1 MNKKVFRNLSYGVYV
16 VSTLDGTRPTGCTA
30 NSVMQITSEPASIA
44 ISINHDNVHQ
54 WLYRQNRDICS
65 IYSVR
70 RFRPGPDRHL
80 WIPVRKRR
88 GQIRRHGPHHP
99 GRHACP
105 RRLLRLYCLPR
116 HRQNGNIHSHRIF
129 RRSHRRRRIR
139 DRSRHDLRLL
149 SQRDQRQEPQKCAH
163 LSSGRRSGP
172 SLRPAGCAA
181 SADTCMTARFPSKNC
196 RRTIPARY
204 AGSQNPNSSGN
215 KCEQNVKGD
224 VDLLQ
229 RSTSPFTF
237 CSHFS

>member
-44 ISINHDNVHQ
+44 ISINHDNYTNGCIAKTGTFAVSILSEDSDPGLIGTFGFQSGKDVDKFDGTAHTI
-54 WLYRQNRDICS
+54 RD
-65 IYSVR
+65 
-70 RFRPGPDRHL
+70 GM
-80 WIPVRKRR
+80 PVLDDCCGYIVCRVIDKMETSTHTVFL
-88 GQIRRHGPHHP
+88 GEVTDGDVLETAPAMTYAYYHNVIKGKSPKNAP
-99 GRHACP
+99 P
-105 RRLLRLYCLPR
+105 
-116 HRQNGNIHSHRIF
+116 IF
-129 RRSHRRRRIR
+129 RKKKR
-139 DRSRHDLRLL
+139 
-149 SQRDQRQEPQKCAH
+149 
-163 LSSGRRSGP
+163 P
-172 SLRPAGCAA
+172 SLRPAGCAT